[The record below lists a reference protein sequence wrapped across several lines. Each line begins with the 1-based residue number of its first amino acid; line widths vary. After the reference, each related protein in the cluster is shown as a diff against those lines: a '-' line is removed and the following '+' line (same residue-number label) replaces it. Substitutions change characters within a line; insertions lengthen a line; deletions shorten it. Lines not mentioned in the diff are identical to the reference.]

1 MRRDQPRLSV
11 DDMIATYEP
20 RLRDRVGD
28 QMSGSWWDSQREI
41 GILAGLLQALAPRAT
56 MARGDGDHAVA
67 ERTVFTWWERR
78 MRMTLR
84 LLDGGTAS

>member
-11 DDMIATYEP
+11 DDMIATYER

-28 QMSGSWWDSQREI
+28 QMSGSWWDSQRAI

-78 MRMTLR
+78 MRTTLR